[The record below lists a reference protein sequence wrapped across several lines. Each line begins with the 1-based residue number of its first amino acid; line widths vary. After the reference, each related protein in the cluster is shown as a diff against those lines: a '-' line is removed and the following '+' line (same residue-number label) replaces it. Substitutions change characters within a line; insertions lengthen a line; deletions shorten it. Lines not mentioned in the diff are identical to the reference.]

1 MPNHLLDT
9 HVLIWLIMGDSRLS
23 QEIGAIIRDPASISV
38 VSVVS
43 VWEIGIKVASGKLP
57 PLFIEPDE
65 FIHATDL
72 IPLDV
77 SLAHAKL
84 AGRLPLIHRDP
95 FDRMLVAQAQTEDLI
110 LITDDT
116 RIERYDVTTLHP

>member
-65 FIHATDL
+65 FIHATYL

-95 FDRMLVAQAQTEDLI
+95 FDWMLVAQAQTEDLI

-116 RIERYDVTTLHP
+116 RIERYDVTTLRP